1 MPPQTSSQASHQQ
14 LNVSDLALRCDRKR
28 DGSMETDRAL
38 LIGAT
43 RYGKSTLA
51 KFLIEQFSEMYCR
64 KGTSKSKLSGRV
76 LVIDTKPRWRATRVA
91 TGPSI
96 QRRYRRFVK
105 GDTLDGA
112 VVLDR
117 GRDWDLAWHPDINP
131 SGVVVAQR
139 LDMESGSPQLVAWMV
154 AVMRKFFD
162 TQDPSQ
168 PSLLYVD
175 EGMDFFGPSG
185 NALHGN
191 AIQRC
196 FRGGGERGMSCLLGL
211 QRPKTVSLQVL
222 TESNILYLFHL
233 RYEED
238 VKRLHEMGF
247 PRDQQSPRSKYTF
260 LYFRDDELYPKPLR
274 LQLKG

>member
-1 MPPQTSSQASHQQ
+1 
-14 LNVSDLALRCDRKR
+14 
-28 DGSMETDRAL
+28 METDRAL

-43 RYGKSTLA
+43 RSGKSTLA
-51 KFLIEQFSEMYCR
+51 KQLVTMYSEHYCR
-64 KGTSKSKLSGRV
+64 KRNGNRLSGRV
-76 LVIDTKPRWRATRVA
+76 LVVDTKPRWRATVA
-91 TGPSI
+91 ITGKST

-112 VVLDR
+112 VILDNDK
-117 GRDWDLAWHPDINP
+117 DWNLAWDPDLNR
-131 SGVVVAQR
+131 SGVVIAQR
-139 LDMESGSPQLVAWMV
+139 QDMESGSPQQIAWMV
-154 AVMRKFFD
+154 GVIRRFFD
-162 TQDPSQ
+162 TQDPRQ

-175 EGMDFFGPSG
+175 EGMDFFGPTG

-222 TESNILYLFHL
+222 TESNVLYLFHL

-238 VKRLHEMGF
+238 TKRLYEMGF
-247 PRDQQSPRSKYTF
+247 PRGVSSPSVPYDF
-260 LYFRDDELYPKPLR
+260 LFFRDDHLYPKPLR
-274 LQLKG
+274 LRLKG